1 MIKFLG
7 LFLVFICGQ
16 AFGNEKVFYNQS
28 GEITIPELATHYR
41 VGIIDPIRKKF
52 TGRITEFDI
61 NERLILELNYDSLGE
76 KNGYFKY
83 DRFGL
88 LLEGEFKNDRSATT
102 IPDSIISSILKK
114 ERFVQSIF
122 IRKRD
127 YPNLR
132 KMLSSV
138 SYSADSV
145 VLNGEVFTV
154 VEETPTFPGGMAG
167 VGKFLSYHLTFPK
180 AAKEKKV
187 TGKVFV
193 GFTIMPDGT
202 IGNIKTIKGLGYGCD
217 EAAEFAIG
225 MLPDWKPGYQRGK
238 PVSVRMVVPISFQ

>member
-1 MIKFLG
+1 MIQFLRL
-7 LFLVFICGQ
+7 LFLLISIS
-16 AFGNEKVFYNQS
+16 AFCEEKVFYNQN

-41 VGIIDPIRKKF
+41 VGIIDPINRKFK
-52 TGRITEFDI
+52 GRVTEFDI
-61 NERLILELNYDSLGE
+61 NERLILELNYDSLGF

-83 DRFGL
+83 DRFGYL
-88 LLEGEFKNDRSATT
+88 IEGRFDKDHTT
-102 IPDSIISSILKK
+102 TVVPDSIVQSISKK

-132 KMLSSV
+132 RMLSSV

-154 VEETPTFPGGMAG
+154 VEETPTFPGGMTG
-167 VGKFLSYHLTFPK
+167 VGKFLSYHLIYPK
-180 AAKEKKV
+180 LAKEKKI

-193 GFTIMPDGT
+193 RFTIMPDGT
-202 IGNIKTIKGLGYGCD
+202 IDNIKTIKGLGHGCD

-238 PVSVRMVVPISFQ
+238 AVPVSMVIPIRFD